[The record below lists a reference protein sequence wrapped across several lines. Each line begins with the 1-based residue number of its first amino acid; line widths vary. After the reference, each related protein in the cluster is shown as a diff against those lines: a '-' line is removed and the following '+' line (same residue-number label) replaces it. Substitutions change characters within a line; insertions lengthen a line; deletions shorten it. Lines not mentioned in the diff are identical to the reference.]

1 MSSLFIHCDAPL
13 QLSLHSPTSG
23 SPVGALR
30 NLYFGVVVVP
40 LPLPC
45 TLYLGIL
52 ETFLTMGC
60 QGTLGDLQNSDLAH
74 NWVNLEV
81 A

>member
-1 MSSLFIHCDAPL
+1 M
-13 QLSLHSPTSG
+13 
-23 SPVGALR
+23 GALR
-30 NLYFGVVVVP
+30 NLYFRVVVVVTL
-40 LPLPC
+40 LPPC

-74 NWVNLEV
+74 N
-81 A
+81 